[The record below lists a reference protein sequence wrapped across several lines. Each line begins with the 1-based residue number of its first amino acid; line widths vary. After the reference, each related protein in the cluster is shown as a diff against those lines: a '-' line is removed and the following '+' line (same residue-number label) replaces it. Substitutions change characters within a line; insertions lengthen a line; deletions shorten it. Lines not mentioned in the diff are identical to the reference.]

1 MTESPF
7 QHQIESAMRQIR
19 EQLDSFQARRESVA
33 AIVGEGT
40 AADGLITVRTG
51 PGGVLRDLEIDPKA
65 MRMASQD
72 LRDAILEAARNAATN
87 YQEALAEV
95 APTASMDMDKLMRDF
110 GAGGH
115 LGSIMAD
122 FKRQTGDIEY
132 NLNKLRRDLG
142 I

>member
-7 QHQIESAMRQIR
+7 QQQIESTMRQIR
-19 EQLDSFQARRESVA
+19 EQLDSFVARRDSVA

-40 AADGLITVRTG
+40 SADGLITVRTG
-51 PGGVLRDLEIDPKA
+51 PGGMMQDLDIDPKA

-72 LRDAILEAARNAATN
+72 LRDAILEAARNAAAS
-87 YQEALAEV
+87 YQEAVAEV
-95 APTASMDMDKLMRDF
+95 VPAASMDMEKLLRDF
-110 GAGGH
+110 GTGGH
-115 LGSIMAD
+115 LGSVMAE

-142 I
+142 L